1 MLRLTDLP
9 VEALKSALA
18 FAAPQDIASALCSCR
33 TLSRLDPWRSAFD
46 ARWGAPGVEL
56 RASVGK
62 MTYLLRD
69 VCELVSGDS
78 ALAKARHGACQRA
91 LDTDAM
97 ERFGDDNDED
107 DSELELEPQQRY
119 TVHPSDQARASAL
132 RDVGVALALC
142 ATSAASGRALMAAL
156 TQGLYVLLDRTNK
169 VGDLPFGD
177 DMYLPNDWHVKR
189 FVLASPRGD
198 LVAFYSTEMGTCQ
211 EETYESRMWALHAT
225 VIGVADEPRLAEA
238 MGGSQG
244 LRGPQLLSWFDGLLL
259 GRDPHLLE
267 TAEPPTPPPG
277 CGVRLSLVGCKVSMY
292 PGFLQSIEPSP
303 SPAAVGK
310 LLDSLGL
317 GERAVH
323 PDDLLLALLV
333 ISNMVPA
340 DRVAEVWGAPPGDRG
355 WEDDNDRVRMH
366 PGVCLWGS
374 CRSFGASADPTDE
387 RLEWDGAPTRMTW
400 AGAASS

>member
-1 MLRLTDLP
+1 MLRLTDFPAKVLLRPKRRQEMLRLTDLP
-9 VEALKSALA
+9 AEAIESALA
-18 FAAPQDIASALCSCR
+18 LAAPQDIASALRSCR
-33 TLSRLDPWRSAFD
+33 SLPRLDPWRSAFD

-78 ALAKARHGACQRA
+78 ALAKAWHGACQRA

-97 ERFGDDNDED
+97 ERFGDEDDED
-107 DSELELEPQQRY
+107 DSKFELELQQRY
-119 TVHPSDQARASAL
+119 ITHSPDQARARSE
-132 RDVGVALALC
+132 
-142 ATSAASGRALMAAL
+142 TSAWLSR
-156 TQGLYVLLDRTNK
+156 GLYVLLDRTNK

-177 DMYLPNDWHVKR
+177 DMYLSNDWHVKR

-198 LVAFYSTEMGTCQ
+198 LVAFYSTEMGTYQ

-225 VIGVADEPRLAEA
+225 VIGVVDEPRLTEA
-238 MGGSQG
+238 MGGSHG

-259 GRDPHLLE
+259 GGDPHLLK
-267 TAEPPTPPPG
+267 TAQHRRRAAA
-277 CGVRLSLVGCKVSMY
+277 CGSASSAARC
-292 PGFLQSIEPSP
+292 QSI
-303 SPAAVGK
+303 VGS

-317 GERAVH
+317 GEGAVH

-333 ISNMVPA
+333 ISNVVPA
-340 DRVAEVWGAPPGDRG
+340 DRVAEIWGAPPGDRG
-355 WEDDNDRVRMH
+355 WEDDNDHVRMH

-374 CRSFGASADPTDE
+374 CCSPGASPDTTNE
-387 RLEWDGAPTRMTW
+387 CLEWDGAPTRMTW